1 MSGRLGVVRAIRTS
15 LVGMCNGDGVF
26 LGWSI
31 EQGSESGCD
40 LMFHMTEKVE
50 FGNLGNWWFV

>member
-1 MSGRLGVVRAIRTS
+1 VVRAIRTS

-50 FGNLGNWWFV
+50 FGNLGNWWFE